1 MQTLF
6 PKRKKNLTKSN
17 AVCLLLQPAIYLT
30 SDPRAFKLK
39 SCHFAKF
46 KFEVLKVRKLF
57 SLILLAAT
65 FAVSVIAVPAQSA
78 KVTAIK
84 AGRLIDTEKGVV
96 LENQIILVENNIIK
110 AVGANVAI
118 PAGATVIDLSK
129 ATVMPGFIDTHVHQ
143 TGQTEGNYY
152 DTLFR
157 ESFVDVA
164 VTAHIY
170 AKRTLEAGFT
180 TVRDV
185 GSEGFVALAL
195 KNAINAGKIP
205 GPRMQV
211 ANYYIGSTGSHGDI
225 VGFSPWLSSRMPEEM
240 SGVADGVDG
249 VRKKV
254 RYMIKFGADV
264 IKFGASAG
272 VLTEEASVGAPQF
285 TQEEMNAI
293 VDEARM
299 HGIKACAHSHGT
311 EAIKMAIRAGVASVE
326 HGSFIDDEGIRM
338 MKERGTFLSA
348 DIYNDDYIMSEFAR
362 LGFPQKILDKEKLVG
377 RTQRENFKKC
387 VLAGVKIAYGTD
399 AGVYPHG
406 WNGKQFAKQV
416 EWGQTPMQAI
426 QSATIVS
433 ADLLGWKDQIGSIAV
448 GKFAD
453 IVAVEGDPL
462 KRISILENVQFVM
475 KDGAVVKNT
484 L

>member
-1 MQTLF
+1 M
-6 PKRKKNLTKSN
+6 
-17 AVCLLLQPAIYLT
+17 
-30 SDPRAFKLK
+30 
-39 SCHFAKF
+39 
-46 KFEVLKVRKLF
+46 RKLF

-195 KNAINAGKIP
+195 K
-205 GPRMQV
+205 
-211 ANYYIGSTGSHGDI
+211 
-225 VGFSPWLSSRMPEEM
+225 
-240 SGVADGVDG
+240 
-249 VRKKV
+249 
-254 RYMIKFGADV
+254 
-264 IKFGASAG
+264 
-272 VLTEEASVGAPQF
+272 
-285 TQEEMNAI
+285 
-293 VDEARM
+293 
-299 HGIKACAHSHGT
+299 
-311 EAIKMAIRAGVASVE
+311 
-326 HGSFIDDEGIRM
+326 
-338 MKERGTFLSA
+338 
-348 DIYNDDYIMSEFAR
+348 
-362 LGFPQKILDKEKLVG
+362 
-377 RTQRENFKKC
+377 
-387 VLAGVKIAYGTD
+387 
-399 AGVYPHG
+399 
-406 WNGKQFAKQV
+406 
-416 EWGQTPMQAI
+416 
-426 QSATIVS
+426 
-433 ADLLGWKDQIGSIAV
+433 
-448 GKFAD
+448 
-453 IVAVEGDPL
+453 
-462 KRISILENVQFVM
+462 
-475 KDGAVVKNT
+475 
-484 L
+484 